1 MEFTNKTQLQMEP
14 GASEAID
21 LGTAAEAYTTPE
33 HLRTQLGDLARL
45 SYLRATWSVD
55 LAADA
60 ASTAI
65 ATVELLAGATVVA
78 STEIDLAG
86 GTRAGAQQAVDV
98 SGVAGSAPLSIR
110 VTVTTAEAGRTAV
123 LRSWVELEHPLMIS
137 NC

>member
-14 GASEAID
+14 GASAAID
-21 LGTAAEAYTTPE
+21 LATAAEAYTTPE
-33 HLRTQLGDLARL
+33 HLRAQLGDLARL

-78 STEIDLAG
+78 STEIDLG
-86 GTRAGAQQAVDV
+86 GNTRAGAQQAVDV

-123 LRSWVELEHPLMIS
+123 LRSCVELEHPLIIS